1 MQQPQDWKR
10 STFISVLKK
19 GNAKKC
25 SNYHIIAL
33 ILHASKV
40 TLKIL
45 QARLQQHIN
54 LELPDVQTGFWKG
67 RGTEIK
73 LPTFVGSWRK
83 QGSSR
88 KTSTYV
94 SLTVLQPLT
103 VWIIKNCGKSLK
115 RWEYQTTLFVS
126 KEVERCMQISMQ
138 QLEPDMEQLIG
149 SKLGKEYDKGV
160 YFHPVYLTFTQSIS
174 WGMPGWRHHKLES
187 RLLGEISTTSDIQ
200 MIPP

>member
-1 MQQPQDWKR
+1 MYQ
-10 STFISVLKK
+10 L
-19 GNAKKC
+19 
-25 SNYHIIAL
+25 
-33 ILHASKV
+33 
-40 TLKIL
+40 
-45 QARLQQHIN
+45 
-54 LELPDVQTGFWKG
+54 GFEEAEEP
-67 RGTEIK
+67 EIK

-174 WGMPGWRHHKLES
+174 
-187 RLLGEISTTSDIQ
+187 
-200 MIPP
+200 